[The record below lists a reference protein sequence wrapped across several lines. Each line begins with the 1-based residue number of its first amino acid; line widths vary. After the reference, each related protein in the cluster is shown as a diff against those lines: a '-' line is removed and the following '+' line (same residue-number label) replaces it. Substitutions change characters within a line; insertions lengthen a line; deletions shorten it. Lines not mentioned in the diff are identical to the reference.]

1 MYIFLMFKF
10 IGNYYG
16 KLEHTGLLKAKVF
29 QLRVVPYIP
38 TPKRKDTLTHN
49 TKKEF
54 VSRERRKSVAVV
66 IVVKVVED
74 DTYYQANK
82 NAIVITTTAIE
93 ATGSIATAVAVHKS
107 RIENFDDSF
116 QMDATRRTSS
126 ESMARCWDVRT
137 LLYKS

>member
-1 MYIFLMFKF
+1 M
-10 IGNYYG
+10 
-16 KLEHTGLLKAKVF
+16 EHKGLLKAKVF

-38 TPKRKDTLTHN
+38 TPKRKHTN

-54 VSRERRKSVAVV
+54 VSRERRKSVEVV
-66 IVVKVVED
+66 KVVKVVED

-82 NAIVITTTAIE
+82 NVIVITTTAIE

-107 RIENFDDSF
+107 GIKNSDDSF

-137 LLYKS
+137 LLYQSQMHSIVRSISIEEIQTPF